1 MRISELS
8 RRVGVSVDTLRAWER
23 RYGVLSP
30 RRTAGNTRMYSA
42 IDEARVGVMKRYIAQ
57 RLPVAQAAEM
67 AMAAPLRVS
76 QGTGEELPEHERRR
90 GLRELGSALEAFDE
104 TSADRALQQLLAAYA
119 PTAVLGQV
127 VLPYLREVGERWAQ
141 NRLSIAQEHF
151 ASHFLQAR
159 LNSLSRGWDRG
170 LGPRAILAA
179 APGDH
184 HTLGLTCFGIA
195 LHRLGWRVVCLG
207 AATPIELIG
216 EVAEATDP
224 CLIVVSASV
233 AGLLEPH
240 VAALGQLVQTVP
252 VAIGGYATSPELARR
267 CRATHLEQPIE
278 GATMMA
284 TPPSYEVP

>member
-119 PTAVLGQV
+119 PTAVIGQV

-151 ASHFLQAR
+151 ASHFL
-159 LNSLSRGWDRG
+159 
-170 LGPRAILAA
+170 
-179 APGDH
+179 H
-184 HTLGLTCFGIA
+184 
-195 LHRLGWRVVCLG
+195 VVCYHPDVQGSNVMLL
-207 AATPIELIG
+207 AQCLRQE
-216 EVAEATDP
+216 EEAVETKI
-224 CLIVVSASV
+224 L
-233 AGLLEPH
+233 
-240 VAALGQLVQTVP
+240 
-252 VAIGGYATSPELARR
+252 R
-267 CRATHLEQPIE
+267 CFRPFTF
-278 GATMMA
+278 
-284 TPPSYEVP
+284 